1 MKLEQETEIGNQIAM
16 YREKAGLTQ
25 QKLGDK
31 IGLTQDQI
39 GLLERGQRNWKLS
52 TLIKLTNVLDIN
64 LVTLFQS
71 FEQSD
76 EKMNQLIKKIEYSP
90 KKEVFIKAFN
100 DILDASKEN

>member
-39 GLLERGQRNWKLS
+39 GLLERGQRN
-52 TLIKLTNVLDIN
+52 
-64 LVTLFQS
+64 
-71 FEQSD
+71 
-76 EKMNQLIKKIEYSP
+76 
-90 KKEVFIKAFN
+90 
-100 DILDASKEN
+100 